1 MEVSA
6 LAIEVARQAR
16 ERMANA
22 IRSLPAGRTELRAI
36 FHGPPMP
43 VMEAVQELLSRPAQM
58 DFQDSSGQIVSMP
71 LMLQVPAG
79 QRGFANP
86 AVGEPG
92 RCDESHLLV
101 MRDSPACPRF
111 LALVPPGLHRNLSIE
126 STTWAFGLS
135 AATNSSN
142 AIFEEWWSDPF
153 VQELVAVAVGADE
166 QARSLVH
173 AAARSADAIDHGG
186 PSRAKAWEVLSRVF
200 SLGSSM
206 DPNLLAA
213 ACGYPPTS
221 DGALRAREQV
231 SALATLADAVEG
243 GLAQGI
249 ARAMQNASTDDDRRA
264 LDDCLAHLR
273 RTCELVTE
281 FRDGAPSFYGP
292 CRGPDVGT
300 PPWWWTHLTTER
312 WIDLL
317 DEGSPDTGEVGISCT
332 NSLVAGAAR
341 AIAIVRDEAVLEVRT
356 TGSDG
361 VVDVTVERRAG
372 SGAKGLASAKLAVD
386 QVAQWHDPIPPRHK
400 SPIRYK
406 ASADGF
412 GEASAKVISLATWE
426 PGIVVW
432 SRLASKLSP
441 PKEAAKG
448 NREKIQL
455 ESSIEVSGAG
465 RIYLD
470 VFVGPDVSLELEAIG
485 TDLAESE
492 RGGEATQAL
501 RLVQAGDGRY
511 GLEVDAS
518 EEYQIDLHLDRGSG
532 RETCR
537 IQVSC
542 EQGDSEGCRSE
553 LERLIRLNKRGEAK
567 ARASLAV
574 EIDRGLRCNQLQAWM
589 LEEQQAEHSWRP
601 LVLADDYAS
610 AWAPPDWKLAGKTIL
625 SAGEFLHDPRP
636 AWHELEAPATFLA
649 ARTAVARAIRGP
661 DQGGL
666 VEAVRLGEL
675 YLRDTGFQHL
685 IEQYLDSYVAWLRD
699 SPDIASW
706 ADVTIVASRE
716 RDGRTLMRE
725 PDAILVSPLHPA
737 RLSWHCLAQATLQ
750 HALDDGSPCPAASVL
765 DPDCVPDMLTLPLH
779 SAAGTMGK
787 EFFSVECSSDYWAVL
802 CNGTRLGHLV
812 ERSRL
817 PPFDHEFGVKVGGI
831 SSGFSSAQ
839 VGRALRDVSE
849 MLSAKLTLGVAV
861 SSGGGAA
868 DACNEGLLDWCRERF
883 GTGAAGNGRAAG
895 LGPRLLQVFDTRDT
909 FDAMPDDA
917 TVAALSED
925 TGNSVR
931 WFQGRPAG
939 SRPDLGIIAQ
949 LDSSH
954 PEPTANAPRSALS
967 AGALL
972 RQRVRRQLAG
982 GSQSFLSES
991 RQGLPAPPCGDALAD
1006 KIAHA
1011 VASLENK
1018 SPATAG
1024 LMFAPN
1030 VLAVRRMLE
1039 EEQADFVAVS
1049 SSSIDPSCFLGRW
1062 LEGAYLWDYDLPSY
1076 SQRAGDTNGYYLLSK
1091 AKEVDRDAL
1100 GRAVARL
1107 PGCSGASDEVL
1118 SQLLLEVARRGIPTV
1133 KGMSSDDSGAT
1144 GSLGLFVGVR
1154 LIQDEFRP
1162 SGGQASLMPVLDGR
1176 EGEPNI
1182 CIVVPVDP
1190 FREHLD
1196 DLNRALHHGK
1206 QEPSLSRPDLLVAC
1220 ISIQGV
1226 AVRVRLTPVEVKF
1239 RQGAMSVA
1247 DSKEAL
1253 GQARSLSSLLQS
1265 LEAKAAAGPLLW
1277 KLALQH
1283 LLATIIGFGLRVYSQ
1298 HSYVQ
1303 QHATRWSEYHQAI
1316 ASALLGGTAQV
1327 QIDPSGR
1334 LILVDGSRQ
1343 SEQRDCDADG
1353 FPETL
1358 VVSLGDAGRVVAGD
1372 PATLY
1377 AAIKNSL
1384 GDWRLRPAETPSIPL
1399 EPLPSQPPALPGDP
1413 GRPVGGGPATTPG
1426 TFDDGLSSAGT
1437 PPEGEGAG
1445 TGDTGAGA
1453 GASPTHSAILEATVP
1468 ADKGI
1473 QLLAGRTT
1481 GGFESRPVRLDL
1493 SDTRLNQLN
1502 IGVVGDLGTGKTQLL
1517 KSLIL
1522 QIASSSEANR
1532 GIKPRFL
1539 IFDYKKDYSGE
1550 DFVRATGAR
1559 VVKPHRLPLN
1569 LFDTSEISESAA
1581 PWLDRYRFFADVLD
1595 KIYSG
1600 IGPVQR
1606 NKLKQAVRSAYESA
1620 EVAGRAPTIYE
1631 VHAEYKDLMGGK
1643 PDSPLGIIDDLVDME
1658 VFAREPGEAAGFDK
1672 FLDGV
1677 VVVSL
1682 ASLGQDDRTKNLL
1695 VAVML
1700 NMFYEYMLRIPK
1712 RPFLGQ
1718 DPQLRAI
1725 DSYLLVDEADNI
1737 MRYEF
1742 DVLRK
1747 VLLQGREFGAGVI
1760 LASQY
1765 LRHFKVNGTDYR
1777 DPLLTWFIHKVP
1789 NVTPAE
1795 LGALGFTADVG
1806 ELAERV
1812 KSLPNH
1818 HCLFKSHD
1826 SAGQVIRGMPFYE
1839 LVAQGQRGKG

>member
-1 MEVSA
+1 MSA
-6 LAIEVARQAR
+6 LATEIARQVR
-16 ERMANA
+16 ERMAHA
-22 IRSLPAGRTELRAI
+22 IRSLPAGQTELRSI

-43 VMEAVQELLSRPAQM
+43 VMQAVQRQLSQPGAM
-58 DFQDSSGQIVSMP
+58 EFPDSSGRLVALP

-79 QRGFANP
+79 LQGFSNP
-86 AVGEPG
+86 MVGESG
-92 RCDESHLLV
+92 SCDESHLLV
-101 MRDSPACPRF
+101 MRDSPDCPRF

-126 STTWAFGLS
+126 STTWPFGLS
-135 AATNSSN
+135 AAANFSN
-142 AIFEEWWSDPF
+142 ATFEDWWSDPF
-153 VQELVAVAVGADE
+153 VQELVGVAVGADE
-166 QARSLVH
+166 QARALVH
-173 AAARSADAIDHGG
+173 AAARSADAIDQSG
-186 PSRAKAWEVLSRVF
+186 PRRAKAWEVLARVF
-200 SLGSSM
+200 SLGTST
-206 DPNLLAA
+206 DPMLLAA
-213 ACGYPPTS
+213 ACGYPPTA
-221 DGALRAREQV
+221 DNVLRAREQ
-231 SALATLADAVEG
+231 LAVLANVADAVEG

-249 ARAMQNASTDDDRRA
+249 ARAMQNATDDDDRRA

-281 FRDGAPSFYGP
+281 FKDGAPAFYGP
-292 CRGPDVGT
+292 CRGSEVVT

-312 WIDLL
+312 WRDLL
-317 DEGSPDTGEVGISCT
+317 DEGGPDAGEVRIACI
-332 NSLVAGAAR
+332 NSLVAGPAR
-341 AIAIVRDEAVLEVRT
+341 AIAIVRDEAILELRT
-356 TGSDG
+356 SGNDG
-361 VVDVTVERRAG
+361 AVQVTVERRAG
-372 SGAKGLASAKLAVD
+372 PGARGSLSETVAVD
-386 QVAQWHDPIPPRHK
+386 KVAQWPDRAPPRHK
-400 SPIRYK
+400 APIRYK
-406 ASADGF
+406 ASAERF
-412 GEASAKVISLATWE
+412 GEASAKVISLASWR

-441 PKEAAKG
+441 PKEAARG

-455 ESSIEVSGAG
+455 ESSLEVNGAG

-470 VFVGPDVSLELEAIG
+470 VFVGPGVSVEVEATG
-485 TDLAESE
+485 RDMTAGE
-492 RGGEATQAL
+492 RGSEDAYAL
-501 RLVQAGDGRY
+501 PLVAAGDGRY

-518 EEYQIDLHLDRGSG
+518 EEYEVDIYLNRGSG

-537 IQVSC
+537 LYVSC
-542 EQGDSEGCRSE
+542 KEGDSEGCRSE
-553 LERLIRLNKRGEAK
+553 LERLIRLNKRGDAK
-567 ARASLAV
+567 ARGSLAV

-601 LVLADDYAS
+601 LVLADDYATG
-610 AWAPPDWKLAGKTIL
+610 WAPPDWKLAGKTIM

-636 AWHELEAPATFLA
+636 AWHELEAPAPFLS
-649 ARTAVARAIRGP
+649 ARSALAKAIRGP

-666 VEAVRLGEL
+666 VEAARLGEL
-675 YLRDTGFQHL
+675 YLRDTEFQQL
-685 IEQYLDSYVAWLRD
+685 LEQYLDSYIAWLRD

-706 ADVTIVASRE
+706 ADVILVASRE
-716 RDGRTLMRE
+716 RDGRTLVRE

-750 HALDDGSPCPAASVL
+750 QALDEGCPCPAASVL
-765 DPDCVPDMLTLPLH
+765 DPDCVPDLLTLPLR
-779 SAAGTMGK
+779 SAAGTSGK

-817 PPFDHEFGVKVGGI
+817 PPFDREFGVKVGGV

-839 VGRALRDVSE
+839 VGRALRDVSD
-849 MLSAKLTLGVAV
+849 MLSAKLTLGVAI

-883 GTGAAGNGRAAG
+883 GTSSASGGRVTG
-895 LGPRLLQVFDTRDT
+895 LGQRVLQVFDTRDAP
-909 FDAMPDDA
+909 DARPDDA

-925 TGNSVR
+925 TGNAVR
-931 WFQGRPAG
+931 WFQGRPER

-954 PEPTANAPRSALS
+954 PEPTTNAPRSALS

-972 RQRVRRQLAG
+972 RQRIRRQLAG
-982 GSQSFLSES
+982 GSQAFLSES
-991 RQGLPAPPCGDALAD
+991 RQGQPAPPCGDALAD
-1006 KIAHA
+1006 KVAHA

-1018 SPATAG
+1018 STTAIG
-1024 LMFAPN
+1024 LTFAPN

-1107 PGCSGASDEVL
+1107 PGCTGASSDAL
-1118 SQLLLEVARRGIPTV
+1118 TQLLLEVARRGIPTV

-1154 LIQDEFRP
+1154 LLQDEFR
-1162 SGGQASLMPVLDGR
+1162 SSRGHASLMPVLGGTED
-1176 EGEPNI
+1176 EPEI

-1190 FREHLD
+1190 FREHLE
-1196 DLNRALHHGK
+1196 DLHRALHHGK
-1206 QEPSLSRPDLLVAC
+1206 QVPPLSRPDLLVAC
-1220 ISIQGV
+1220 ISIRGA
-1226 AVRVRLTPVEVKF
+1226 AVRLRLTPIEVKF
-1239 RQGAMSVA
+1239 RQGTMSAA
-1247 DSKEAL
+1247 DCKEAL
-1253 GQARSLSSLLQS
+1253 GQAEALSSLLQA
-1265 LEAKAAAGPLLW
+1265 LEDKAAAGPLLW

-1283 LLATIIGFGLRVYSQ
+1283 LLATVIGFGLRVYSQ
-1298 HSYVQ
+1298 HGDVQ
-1303 QHATRWSEYHQAI
+1303 QLATRWSEYHQAI
-1316 ASALLGGTAQV
+1316 TSALLGGTAQV
-1327 QIDPSGR
+1327 EIDPAGR
-1334 LILVDGSRQ
+1334 LVLVDSSQQ
-1343 SEQRDCDADG
+1343 SEQRDCDDDG
-1353 FPETL
+1353 FSETL
-1358 VVSLGDAGRVVAGD
+1358 VVSLGDAGRIVAGD
-1372 PATLY
+1372 PGTLY
-1377 AAIKNSL
+1377 SAIRSSL
-1384 GDWRLRPAETPSIPL
+1384 HDWRLRPTEAAGSPPT
-1399 EPLPSQPPALPGDP
+1399 SQSSPTPPALLGDP
-1413 GRPVGGGPATTPG
+1413 GGPGDGGPNSSSGSVPSDG
-1426 TFDDGLSSAGT
+1426 TSPTGEPPRAVNASAGG
-1437 PPEGEGAG
+1437 EGEG
-1445 TGDTGAGA
+1445 TGAPPA
-1453 GASPTHSAILEATVP
+1453 QPVIPEAHVP
-1468 ADKGI
+1468 ACDGI

-1481 GGFESRPVRLDL
+1481 GGFEPRPVRLDL

-1569 LFDTSEISESAA
+1569 LFDTSEISDSAA

-1606 NKLKQAVRSAYESA
+1606 NKLKQAVRSAYEAA
-1620 EVAGRAPTIYE
+1620 EVAGKAPTIYE
-1631 VHAEYKDLMGGK
+1631 VHAEYKELMGGK

-1718 DPQLRAI
+1718 NPQLRAI

-1795 LGALGFTADVG
+1795 LSALGFTADVG

-1826 SAGQVIRGMPFYE
+1826 SAGQVIRGTPFYE
-1839 LVAQGQRGKG
+1839 LVDQGPRGHG

>member
-1 MEVSA
+1 MIA
-6 LAIEVARQAR
+6 LATEVARQVR
-16 ERMANA
+16 ERMAHA
-22 IRSLPAGRTELRAI
+22 IRSLPAGQTELRAI
-36 FHGPPMP
+36 FHGPPMQ
-43 VMEAVQELLSRPAQM
+43 VMEAVLELLSRPGEM
-58 DFQDSSGQIVSMP
+58 EFPDSSGQMVSMP
-71 LMLQVPAG
+71 LLLQVPAG
-79 QRGFANP
+79 NHGFSNP
-86 AVGEPG
+86 AVGQSG

-142 AIFEEWWSDPF
+142 AIFDEWLSDAF
-153 VQELVAVAVGADE
+153 VQELVGVAVGNDE
-166 QARSLVH
+166 QARALVQ
-173 AAARSADAIDHGG
+173 AAAKSADAIDQSG
-186 PSRAKAWEVLSRVF
+186 PSRTKAWEVLARVL
-200 SLGSSM
+200 SLGAST
-206 DPNLLAA
+206 DPMLLSA

-221 DGALRAREQV
+221 DKALRSREQV
-231 SALATLADAVEG
+231 GALSNLADALEG

-249 ARAMQNASTDDDRRA
+249 ARARQNATNDDDRRA

-281 FRDGAPSFYGP
+281 FKDGAPSFYGP
-292 CRGPDVGT
+292 CSGPDVGT
-300 PPWWWTHLTTER
+300 PPWWWMHLTTAR
-312 WIDLL
+312 WSELL
-317 DEGSPDTGEVGISCT
+317 DEGSPDAGEVGLACS
-332 NSLVAGAAR
+332 NSLVASTGR
-341 AIAIVRDEAVLEVRT
+341 GIAIVRDEAILEVHVS
-356 TGSDG
+356 GG
-361 VVDVTVERRAG
+361 EGLVDVAIERRAG
-372 SGAKGLASAKLAVD
+372 PGSKGLSTATLAVD
-386 QVAQWHDPIPPRHK
+386 QVAQWHDPGPPPHK
-400 SPIRYK
+400 APVRYK
-406 ASADGF
+406 ASAGGF
-412 GEASAKVISLATWE
+412 GEASAKVISLATWQ

-470 VFVGPDVSLELEAIG
+470 VFVGPGVSLELEATG
-485 TDLAESE
+485 TDLAAGE
-492 RGGEATQAL
+492 RGAEATQAL
-501 RLVQAGDGRY
+501 PLLPAGDCRY

-518 EEYQIDLHLDRGSG
+518 EEYQLDLYLDRGYG

-537 IQVSC
+537 IQLSC
-542 EQGDSEGCRSE
+542 EEGDSEGCRSE
-553 LERLIRLNKRGEAK
+553 LERLIRLNKRGDGK
-567 ARASLAV
+567 ARAGLAV

-601 LVLADDYAS
+601 LVLADDYAA
-610 AWAPPDWKLAGKTIL
+610 AWAPPDWKSAAKTIL
-625 SAGEFLHDPRP
+625 SGGEFLHDPRP
-636 AWHELEAPATFLA
+636 AWHELEAPAPFLA
-649 ARTAVARAIRGP
+649 ARAALARTIRGP

-666 VEAVRLGEL
+666 VETVRLGEL
-675 YLRDTGFQHL
+675 YARDADFQL
-685 IEQYLDSYVAWLRD
+685 LLEQYLDSYVAWLRD
-699 SPDIASW
+699 SPDVASW
-706 ADVTIVASRE
+706 ADVAIVASRE
-716 RDGRTLMRE
+716 RDGRTLVRE

-737 RLSWHCLAQATLQ
+737 RLAWHCLAQSTLQ
-750 HALDDGSPCPAASVL
+750 KALDDGSPCPAASVL
-765 DPDCVPDMLTLPLH
+765 DPDCVPDVLTLPLR
-779 SAAGTMGK
+779 SAAGLSGK

-802 CNGTRLGHLV
+802 CNGSRLGHLV

-817 PPFDHEFGVKVGGI
+817 PPFDRDFGVKVGGV

-883 GTGAAGNGRAAG
+883 GTGPASNGRAAG
-895 LGPRLLQVFDTRDT
+895 LGPRLLQVFDTRDA
-909 FDAMPDDA
+909 FDARPDDA

-925 TGNSVR
+925 TGNAVR

-972 RQRVRRQLAG
+972 RQRVRRQLPG
-982 GSQSFLSES
+982 GSQAFLSES

-1006 KIAHA
+1006 KVAHA
-1011 VASLENK
+1011 VAALENK
-1018 SPATAG
+1018 SPAAAG

-1107 PGCSGASDEVL
+1107 PGCSSPGDEAL

-1154 LIQDEFRP
+1154 LLQDEFRA
-1162 SGGQASLMPVLDGR
+1162 SGGQASLMPVLDGS
-1176 EGEPNI
+1176 EDEPSI

-1206 QEPSLSRPDLLVAC
+1206 QEPSLLRPDLLVAC
-1220 ISIQGV
+1220 ISIQGLEV
-1226 AVRVRLTPVEVKF
+1226 QLRLTPVEVKF
-1239 RQGAMSVA
+1239 RQAAMSLP
-1247 DSKEAL
+1247 DCKEAL

-1277 KLALQH
+1277 RLAFQH
-1283 LLATIIGFGLRVYSQ
+1283 LLATVIGFGLRVYSQ
-1298 HSYVQ
+1298 HGDVQ
-1303 QHATRWSEYHQAI
+1303 QHATRWSQYHQAI
-1316 ASALLGGTAQV
+1316 ASALLGGTAKV
-1327 QIDPSGR
+1327 EIDPSGR
-1334 LILVDGSRQ
+1334 LILVDASRQ

-1358 VVSLGDAGRVVAGD
+1358 VVSLNDAGRIVAGD

-1377 AAIKNSL
+1377 AAVRSSL
-1384 GDWRLRPAETPSIPL
+1384 GDWRLRPGGASSSL
-1399 EPLPSQPPALPGDP
+1399 PALPPSPAPPPPSGDP
-1413 GRPVGGGPATTPG
+1413 GSPGGSGTANPPGGSTASTGGGGA
-1426 TFDDGLSSAGT
+1426 SAGGHAAGVDA
-1437 PPEGEGAG
+1437 PP
-1445 TGDTGAGA
+1445 TQ
-1453 GASPTHSAILEATVP
+1453 PAIPEAPVP

-1481 GGFESRPVRLDL
+1481 GGFEPRPVRLDL

-1522 QIASSSEANR
+1522 QIASSSQANR

-1550 DFVRATGAR
+1550 DFVKATGAR
-1559 VVKPHRLPLN
+1559 VAKPYRLPLN
-1569 LFDTSEISESAA
+1569 LFDTSEISDSAA

-1595 KIYSG
+1595 KIYTG

-1606 NKLKQAVRSAYESA
+1606 NKLKQAVRSAYEAA

-1631 VHAEYKDLMGGK
+1631 VHAEYKELMGGK

-1747 VLLQGREFGAGVI
+1747 VLLQGREFGTGVI

-1826 SAGQVIRGMPFYE
+1826 STGQVIRGTPFYE
-1839 LVAQGQRGKG
+1839 LVAQGQQGKD